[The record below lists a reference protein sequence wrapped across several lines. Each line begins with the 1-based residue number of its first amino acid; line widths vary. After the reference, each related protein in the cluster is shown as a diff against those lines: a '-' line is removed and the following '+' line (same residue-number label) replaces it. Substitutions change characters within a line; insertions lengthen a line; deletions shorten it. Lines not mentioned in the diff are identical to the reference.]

1 MLILKNCFFSHLL
14 LVTFCCGLSFSLQA
28 CSDDKTEDMPTVI
41 GNSTSSGVAL
51 GSEYI
56 FTSVARTQSLSFYAS
71 RDWTIQSGAD
81 WCKLSATS
89 GKAGNADVNIQVTE
103 NTGAGDRNTV
113 ITIIAG
119 ETGNTAK
126 KEIRIVQKKTD
137 APVVEWSDVVAS
149 PDSWDNQKRADI
161 SYQLLVYSFADSN
174 GDKYGDINGVISK
187 LDYIN
192 SLGVKAIWLSPIHPS
207 PSYHGYDV
215 TDYTKVNPKFG
226 AEADFNRLV
235 AEARNRGIKIY
246 LDYVLNHTSVE
257 HPWFQTAKTSTDN
270 AYRDYYT
277 FSQDPAADIKAG
289 KIDMIAGEGAGGYN
303 AGEWFSTT
311 TSSDAVKACY
321 KFRLDCSNASKP
333 TVTVTKAETADKDNP
348 DQSTTGAKYLYFGE
362 EVTKKFYD
370 KGNGIYELTV
380 DFASAWGFLIRTST
394 TEWGNHKY
402 GASSAGIKV
411 KFGEALALKQGDDA
425 KDILLE
431 SMNLW
436 YYHSHFYTGS
446 FADLNYGKVAN
457 LKNSPAFKEV
467 VAAAKGWI
475 DRGVE
480 GFRLDAV
487 KHIYH
492 NAKGTE
498 NPDFLKTFYDELN
511 NYYKQKGNADEL
523 YMVGEVLSG
532 AAEVASYYKGLP
544 ALFEF
549 DFWYRLEW
557 AINNGTG
564 CYFAKDIMGYQ
575 ELYKKYRS
583 NYIEATKLSN
593 HDEDR
598 TASKLSRSVDK
609 EKLAAA
615 VLLTGPGEPYIYYGE
630 ELGLY
635 GTKNNGDEYV
645 RGPMLWGNNTQTS
658 YTDKI
663 DKSVAS
669 NIQSVAEQQ
678 KDENSL
684 LNVYVRF
691 TKLRN
696 TYPALAEGTM
706 SKHTV
711 YNESNSTAGKSI
723 AAWYMAKGSEK
734 MLVVHNFGSS
744 AVEITLPDKIE
755 KAVGLNGDVQQKA
768 AESGMQVKIGAY
780 SSVVFKIAQ

>member
-1 MLILKNCFFSHLL
+1 MRILKDYFFSSLL
-14 LVTFCCGLSFSLQA
+14 LAILCCGLSFSLQS
-28 CSDDKTEDMPTVI
+28 CSDDKTEDIPT
-41 GNSTSSGVAL
+41 
-51 GSEYI
+51 
-56 FTSVARTQSLSFYAS
+56 
-71 RDWTIQSGAD
+71 
-81 WCKLSATS
+81 
-89 GKAGNADVNIQVTE
+89 
-103 NTGAGDRNTV
+103 
-113 ITIIAG
+113 
-119 ETGNTAK
+119 
-126 KEIRIVQKKTD
+126 
-137 APVVEWSDVVAS
+137 PVVEWSAVVAS
-149 PDSWDNQKRADI
+149 PDSWDNQKRAAI

-226 AEADFNRLV
+226 TEADFDRLV
-235 AEARNRGIKIY
+235 KMAKDKGIKIY

-257 HPWFQTAKTSTDN
+257 HPWFQAAKTSTDN

-289 KIDMIAGEGAGGYN
+289 KIDMIASEGAGGYN

-321 KFRLDCSNASKP
+321 KFRLDWSNASKP

-362 EVTKKFYD
+362 GVTKKFYD

-402 GASSAGIKV
+402 GASSAGTKV
-411 KFGEALALKQGDDA
+411 KFGEALALKQQGE
-425 KDILLE
+425 DILLE

-467 VAAAKGWI
+467 VAAAKGWV

-511 NYYKQKGNADEL
+511 TYYKQKGNADEL

-532 AAEVASYYKGLP
+532 AAEVAPYYKGLP

-575 ELYKKYRS
+575 QLYAAQRS

-598 TASKLSRSVDK
+598 TASKLGRSVDK

-635 GTKNNGDEYV
+635 GMKTNGDEYV
-645 RGPMLWGNNTQTS
+645 RGPMLWGDNTVTS

-663 DKSVAS
+663 DKNVAS

-678 KDENSL
+678 KDEKSL

-691 TKLRN
+691 AKLRN

-706 SKHTV
+706 SKHAV
-711 YNESNSTAGKSI
+711 YNENNSTAGKSI
-723 AAWYMAKGSEK
+723 AAWYMTKGSEK

-744 AVEITLPDKIE
+744 AVEIALSDKIE
-755 KAVGLNGDVQQKA
+755 KAVGLNGDVQQKTA
-768 AESGMQVKIGAY
+768 DNSTQVKMGAY
-780 SSVVFKIAQ
+780 SSVVFRIVQ

>member
-1 MLILKNCFFSHLL
+1 MLAIL
-14 LVTFCCGLSFSLQA
+14 CCGLSFSLQS
-28 CSDDKTEDMPTVI
+28 CSDDKTEDIPT
-41 GNSTSSGVAL
+41 
-51 GSEYI
+51 
-56 FTSVARTQSLSFYAS
+56 
-71 RDWTIQSGAD
+71 
-81 WCKLSATS
+81 
-89 GKAGNADVNIQVTE
+89 
-103 NTGAGDRNTV
+103 
-113 ITIIAG
+113 
-119 ETGNTAK
+119 
-126 KEIRIVQKKTD
+126 
-137 APVVEWSDVVAS
+137 PVVEWSAVVAS
-149 PDSWDNQKRADI
+149 PDSWDNQKRAAI

-226 AEADFNRLV
+226 TEADFDRLV
-235 AEARNRGIKIY
+235 KMAKDKGIKIY

-257 HPWFQTAKTSTDN
+257 HPWFQAAKTSTDN

-289 KIDMIAGEGAGGYN
+289 KIDMIASEGAGGYN

-321 KFRLDCSNASKP
+321 KFRLDWSNASKP

-362 EVTKKFYD
+362 GVTKKFYD

-402 GASSAGIKV
+402 GASSAGTKV
-411 KFGEALALKQGDDA
+411 KFGEALALKQQGE
-425 KDILLE
+425 DILLE

-467 VAAAKGWI
+467 VAAAKGWV

-511 NYYKQKGNADEL
+511 TYYKQKGNADEL

-532 AAEVASYYKGLP
+532 AAEVAPYYKGLP

-575 ELYKKYRS
+575 QLYAAQRS

-598 TASKLSRSVDK
+598 TASKLGRSVDK

-635 GTKNNGDEYV
+635 GMKTNGDEYV
-645 RGPMLWGNNTQTS
+645 RGPMLWGDNTVTS

-663 DKSVAS
+663 DKNVAS

-678 KDENSL
+678 KDEKSL

-691 TKLRN
+691 AKLRN

-706 SKHTV
+706 SKHAV
-711 YNESNSTAGKSI
+711 YNENNSTAGKSI
-723 AAWYMAKGSEK
+723 AAWYMTKGSEK

-744 AVEITLPDKIE
+744 AVEIALSDKIE
-755 KAVGLNGDVQQKA
+755 KAVGLNGDVQQKTA
-768 AESGMQVKIGAY
+768 DNSTQVKMGAY
-780 SSVVFKIAQ
+780 SSVVFRIVQ